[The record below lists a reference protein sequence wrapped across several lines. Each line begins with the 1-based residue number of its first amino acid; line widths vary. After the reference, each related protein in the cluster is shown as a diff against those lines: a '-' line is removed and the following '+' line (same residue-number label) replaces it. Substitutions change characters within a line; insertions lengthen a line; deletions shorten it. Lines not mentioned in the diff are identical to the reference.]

1 MSRNLIRLI
10 AWALSFLLVILVGV
24 AVGVAFVYQKGFPQI
39 ERLEDIKPEVMT
51 TVYDRFNR
59 PLREFAR
66 ERRKIVRFQDIPQ
79 VFRKAIIAAEDDI
92 FLDHW
97 GINFRG
103 IIRAAWGVISGT
115 GRGGGSS
122 ITQQL
127 ARWLYLTP
135 ERTFSRKLHEMLLAI
150 QIEKLYS
157 KDQILTYHCNRIFF
171 GGKVYGVGAAAQY
184 YFGKKIQE
192 LNLAE
197 AALIAGILPA
207 PNGKFNVF
215 KYPGQVLGR
224 RNRVLERMLKL
235 GFVNEA
241 QYRMALAVQLPKVPH
256 REETHVLGDY
266 FMEEVRKDLEEKY
279 GQEILYQGG
288 LNAYTTLDVEMQRWA
303 EEALK
308 EGLRSLDKRRGWRK
322 DGDRIN
328 LLEQGVDITTYER
341 PSWSGNS
348 FTDGSIVEAVVVKRE
363 QRDAVLR
370 IGPLEGHLAA
380 GGYAWTRRPLAN
392 LLKQGDVVLVK
403 ILKRKK
409 EGRDGLEVALEQTPD
424 VQGAMMVVDNETG
437 AVLAMVGGYSFSMSQ
452 WNNATQAR
460 RQTGSTFKPI
470 VYTAAL
476 ENGYTPSTLVLDEP
490 FSYFDPSIEQV
501 WEPKNHTD
509 DFKGMMTLR
518 RAFEQS
524 RNVVSARI
532 VEYLGPAKIVEYANR
547 FGITSDLK
555 PYMSIAL
562 GSFGI
567 TLEEMVGAYTVF
579 PNLGVRVKPY
589 LIRSIT
595 DLDNR
600 EIDRNRPDRKR
611 VISPDTAFVVNYLM
625 QGVVK
630 HGSGWRARDL
640 KAPIGGKT
648 GTTNDYT
655 DAWFIGF
662 SPSISVGVWV
672 GFEVNRR
679 LGDEETGGKAASPIF
694 VSFMEKYLQ
703 KYQEPP
709 SFVKPSGV
717 IMLDIDRFTGK
728 RLSPGCLYPFRE
740 AFLSGTEPEEYTREE
755 DRLAIKEYYGID
767 DEESDEGDG
776 VQ

>member
-1 MSRNLIRLI
+1 MRIT
-10 AWALSFLLVILVGV
+10 AWVLSVMLVVLLGV
-24 AVGVAFVYQKGFPQI
+24 AIGVAFVYQKGFPQI

-66 ERRKIVRFQDIPQ
+66 ERRKIVRFQDIPY
-79 VFRKAIIAAEDDI
+79 VFRKAIIAAEDNTY
-92 FLDHW
+92 FDHW

-103 IIRAAWGVISGT
+103 IFRAVLSEVAGL

-127 ARWLYLTP
+127 ARTLYLTP
-135 ERTFSRKLHEMLLAI
+135 ERTYARKLHEMRLAI
-150 QIEKLYS
+150 QIEKRYS
-157 KDQILTYHCNRIFF
+157 KDQILTYYCNKVFF
-171 GGKVYGVGAAAQY
+171 GGKIYGVGAAAQY
-184 YFGKKIQE
+184 YFGKNIQE

-215 KYPGQVLGR
+215 KYPEQAHGR
-224 RNRVLERMLKL
+224 RDRVLNRMLEL
-235 GFVNEA
+235 GYINKI
-241 QYRMALAVQLPKVPH
+241 QHRMALAVPLPRVPH
-256 REETHVLGDY
+256 RAETHVLGDY
-266 FMEEVRKDLEEKY
+266 FMEEVRKKLEEKY

-303 EEALK
+303 EESLK
-308 EGLRSLDKRRGWRK
+308 EGLRNLDKRRGWRK
-322 DGDRIN
+322 DTERIN
-328 LLEQGVDITTYER
+328 LLDQGVDIAAYEL
-341 PSWSGNS
+341 PSWKSNT
-348 FTDGSIVEAVVVKRE
+348 FADGSIVEAVVMKRE
-363 QRDAVLR
+363 KGDAFLR
-370 IGPLEGHLAA
+370 IGPYEGLMKSS
-380 GGYAWTRRPLAN
+380 GYAWTRRALGN

-403 ILKRKK
+403 ILKRKSQDK
-409 EGRDGLEVALEQTPD
+409 DVLDVSLEQIPE
-424 VQGAMMVVDNETG
+424 VQGAMMVVENETG
-437 AVLAMVGGYSFSMSQ
+437 AVLAMVGGYSFATSQ

-460 RQTGSTFKPI
+460 RQTGSTIKPI

-490 FSYFDPSIEQV
+490 FSYFDPSIDQV

-509 DFKGMMTLR
+509 NFKGLMTLR

-532 VEYLGPAKIVEYANR
+532 VEYLGPEKIVEYANR

-562 GSFGI
+562 GAFGI
-567 TLEEMVGAYTVF
+567 TLEEMVAAYTVF

-600 EIDRNRPDRKR
+600 EIERNRPDRKR
-611 VISPDTAFVVNYLM
+611 VIDPDTAFVVNYLM

-630 HGSGWRARDL
+630 HGSGWRARHL
-640 KAPIGGKT
+640 NAPIGGKT

-672 GFEVNRR
+672 GFEVNKN
-679 LGDEETGGKAASPIF
+679 LGDEETGGRAASPIF
-694 VSFMEKYLQ
+694 VSFMEKYLK

-709 SFVKPSGV
+709 AFVKPSGV
-717 IMLDIDRFTGK
+717 IMMDIDRYTGK

-740 AFLSGTEPEEYTREE
+740 AFLAGTEPEEFTREE
-755 DRLAIKEYYGID
+755 DKLAISDYYGT
-767 DEESDEGDG
+767 EEGDEGEEDL
-776 VQ
+776 

>member
-1 MSRNLIRLI
+1 M
-10 AWALSFLLVILVGV
+10 LVILLGV
-24 AVGVAFVYQKGFPQI
+24 AIGVAFVYQKGFPQI

-66 ERRKIVRFQDIPQ
+66 EHRRIVRFQDIPL
-79 VFRKAIIAAEDDI
+79 VFRKAIIAAEDSI
-92 FLDHW
+92 FLGHW

-103 IIRAAWGVISGT
+103 IFRAVWGVLSGT

-127 ARWLYLTP
+127 ARKLYLTP
-135 ERTFSRKLHEMLLAI
+135 ERTYTRKLHEMLLAI
-150 QIEKLYS
+150 QIEKRYS

-171 GGKVYGVGAAAQY
+171 GGKIYGVGAAAQY
-184 YFGKKIQE
+184 YFGKDIKE

-197 AALIAGILPA
+197 AALLAGILPA

-215 KYPGQVLGR
+215 KYPEQVLAR
-224 RNRVLERMLKL
+224 RNRVLSLMLDLKYI
-235 GFVNEA
+235 NKI
-241 QYRMALAVQLPKVPH
+241 QYQMALMVPLPKVPY
-256 REETHVLGDY
+256 RTETHVLGDY

-303 EEALK
+303 EESLK

-322 DGDRIN
+322 DSELIN
-328 LLEQGVDITTYER
+328 LLDQGVDMTTYEL
-341 PSWSGNS
+341 PSWKGNA
-348 FTDGSIVEAVVVKRE
+348 FADGSIVEGVVMNRNNKS
-363 QRDAVLR
+363 ATIR
-370 IGPLEGHLAA
+370 IGPFYSELESS
-380 GGYAWTRRPLAN
+380 GYAWTRKPLTT
-392 LLKQGDVVLVK
+392 LLKQGDVLLVR
-403 ILKRKK
+403 ILNRKNEEK
-409 EGRDGLEVALEQTPD
+409 GRLAVSLEQNPE
-424 VQGAMMVVDNETG
+424 VQGAMMVVENETG
-437 AVLAMVGGYSFSMSQ
+437 AVLAMVGGYSFAASQ

-490 FSYFDPSIEQV
+490 FSYFDPSIEET
-501 WEPKNHTD
+501 WEPKNHTGD
-509 DFKGMMTLR
+509 YKGLMTLR

-562 GSFGI
+562 GAFGI

-600 EIDRNRPDRKR
+600 EIERNRPDRKR
-611 VISPDTAFVVNYLM
+611 VIDPDTAFVVNYLM

-630 HGSGWRARDL
+630 HGSGRLARNL

-672 GFEVNRR
+672 GFEVNKS
-679 LGDEETGGKAASPIF
+679 LGEYETGGKAACPIF

-709 SFVKPSGV
+709 SYVKPAGV
-717 IMLDIDRFTGK
+717 ILLDVDRYTGK
-728 RLSPGCLYPFRE
+728 RYTPGCLYPFRE
-740 AFLSGTEPEEYTREE
+740 AFLAGTEPEEFTREE
-755 DRLAIKEYYGID
+755 DKRAILDYFGVDYDRDDGDAID
-767 DEESDEGDG
+767 
-776 VQ
+776 